1 MVRTAIDR
9 LDRLRPGRAVFG
21 LCRIQRRQSYVSH
34 PNWQFG
40 FSVVCLSSTMYESH
54 WFLIFIGSAY
64 RFIWRGSGTFLGC
77 APEACERFSFCPRF
91 LFSPARPRISAV
103 WASHLR
109 GSVGLGNWRG
119 SRLRTVY
126 RGIEIGTEVGKYRG
140 SFPRFARRAWF
151 ADVGQSPVA
160 DGRHWSP
167 GLGRLFNPSINTH
180 GVGRHKTADIALSLD
195 GGGVATAHG
204 GEFRRETSICA

>member
-34 PNWQFG
+34 ANWQFG

-91 LFSPARPRISAV
+91 LFSPARPRISAGQ
-103 WASHLR
+103 ASHSR
-109 GSVGLGNWRG
+109 GSAGLGYWQG
-119 SRLRTVY
+119 LRLQKVY
-126 RGIEIGTEVGKYRG
+126 RSIQIGTEVGKYRA
-140 SFPRFARRAWF
+140 SF
-151 ADVGQSPVA
+151 ADVGRRSSFAGRGSPPFLDRV
-160 DGRHWSP
+160 
-167 GLGRLFNPSINTH
+167 
-180 GVGRHKTADIALSLD
+180 VSL
-195 GGGVATAHG
+195 
-204 GEFRRETSICA
+204 ETKHLRSVV

>member
-1 MVRTAIDR
+1 MPRTSFWPA
-9 LDRLRPGRAVFG
+9 L
-21 LCRIQRRQSYVSH
+21 
-34 PNWQFG
+34 
-40 FSVVCLSSTMYESH
+40 
-54 WFLIFIGSAY
+54 
-64 RFIWRGSGTFLGC
+64 
-77 APEACERFSFCPRF
+77 EACESFSFCPRF

-167 GLGRLFNPSINTH
+167 GLGRLFNPSIEIGTEV
-180 GVGRHKTADIALSLD
+180 GKYRGSFPRFARRAWFADVGQSPVADGRHWSPGLGRL
-195 GGGVATAHG
+195 
-204 GEFRRETSICA
+204 FNPSI